1 MFRERRPFPVALR
14 PAVIGDLEA
23 VVAIEQ
29 MSFSDPPWSRAS
41 FGSLIDNRR
50 ACFTVAL
57 SPGDDRV
64 IGYVVAWAVGDE
76 AEVANLAVAPS
87 WRARGVGAQ
96 LLDAALDEVAEHG
109 ARVAHLEVRE
119 TNAAA
124 HSLYT
129 SRGFQPVGRRRRY
142 YRDPV
147 EDAVLLR
154 CDLRRRDGAAS
165 TADG

>member
-1 MFRERRPFPVALR
+1 MFRERRPVPVALR
-14 PAVIGDLEA
+14 PAVLGDLEA

-29 MSFSDPPWSRAS
+29 MSFSDPPWSHAS
-41 FGSLIDNRR
+41 FLSLITNRR
-50 ACFTVAL
+50 AFFAVAL
-57 SPGDDRV
+57 SPADQGV

-76 AEVANLAVAPS
+76 AEVANLAVSPS

-96 LLDAALDEVAEHG
+96 LLDAALDEVAEQG

-119 TNAAA
+119 TNVAA
-124 HSLYT
+124 HSLYQ

-154 CDLRRRDGAAS
+154 CDLRRRDGAVSA
-165 TADG
+165 ADG